1 MFTQYSQTWWEGCFC
16 YNSVTTDGFIT
27 DIEDLENKFLT
38 LPRNE
43 RVGTFYGQ
51 CSEICGVWHGFMP
64 IVVEAVSAND
74 FLV

>member
-43 RVGTFYGQ
+43 ITLFKKNKQKTNKQPLLLRFGQ
-51 CSEICGVWHGFMP
+51 
-64 IVVEAVSAND
+64 
-74 FLV
+74 